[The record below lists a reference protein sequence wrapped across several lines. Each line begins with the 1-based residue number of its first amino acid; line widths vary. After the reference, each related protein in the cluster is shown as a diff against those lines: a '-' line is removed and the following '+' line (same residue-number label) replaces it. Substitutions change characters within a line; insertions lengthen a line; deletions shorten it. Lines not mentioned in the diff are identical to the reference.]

1 MKIMAEIEEY
11 GLIMEK
17 SIKHK
22 DILMMME
29 LFTNF
34 IDGLTEMAEDI
45 RQIVGLTK
53 TKMRLK
59 SINGKM
65 EMVVYTRFIG

>member
-17 SIKHK
+17 SIKQK